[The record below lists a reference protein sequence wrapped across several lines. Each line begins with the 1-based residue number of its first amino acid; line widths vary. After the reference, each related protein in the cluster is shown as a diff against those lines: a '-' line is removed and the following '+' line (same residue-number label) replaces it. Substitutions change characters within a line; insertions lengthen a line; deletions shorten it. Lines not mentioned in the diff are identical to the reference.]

1 MKVADLTVEELQ
13 TLIKKVVHEELRDL
27 MTDPD
32 KGLELTEEV
41 QARLQASLASSDRI
55 AFEEARKRLNLA

>member
-1 MKVADLTVEELQ
+1 MNVADLTVEELQ

-32 KGLELTEEV
+32 KGLELTDEIRT
-41 QARLQASLASSDRI
+41 RLQASLASSERI
-55 AFEEARKRLNLA
+55 SFEDVQRRLNLV